1 MSSKASRGRSS
12 EWSKL
17 KSSIEARL
25 WKGEEDNRTHDRGS
39 PEGGGGERGEG
50 QEPRGQQDDMKE
62 DTVVVSCVLVKT
74 IVLWVS
80 LNYNREC

>member
-25 WKGEEDNRTHDRGS
+25 WKGEEESRTHDGGS
-39 PEGGGGERGEG
+39 PGGGGGERGDVG
-50 QEPRGQQDDMKE
+50 RGKSPGANKM
-62 DTVVVSCVLVKT
+62 T
-74 IVLWVS
+74 
-80 LNYNREC
+80 